1 MTFLPFRRLPIAL
14 RLLVLAL
21 VALGM
26 AAQLVLSALGDM
38 HQAAHDIAAQEQ
50 PAHDHFARDTH
61 EADAAHDLG
70 TPPLLHELLH
80 LAHCCGHPVALSW
93 PGSMLPTGVAPHG
106 QPAAHAA
113 ASRREWR
120 RIAPFRPPI
129 TA

>member
-1 MTFLPFRRLPIAL
+1 MTVRHFRRLPTVL
-14 RLLVLAL
+14 HLLVLAF

-26 AAQLVLSALGDM
+26 AAQPVLSALGDM
-38 HQAAHDIAAQEQ
+38 HQAAHDVAVQDQ
-50 PAHDHFARDTH
+50 PAHDHFDSDSH

-80 LAHCCGHPVALSW
+80 LAHCCGHPVAHA
-93 PGSMLPTGVAPHG
+93 LPTGLLPPGVAPHG
-106 QPAAHAA
+106 QPATHAA
-113 ASRREWR
+113 ASRHEWR

>member
-1 MTFLPFRRLPIAL
+1 MTVRHFRRLPTAL
-14 RLLVLAL
+14 RLLVLAF

-26 AAQLVLSALGDM
+26 AAQPVLSALGDM
-38 HQAAHDIAAQEQ
+38 HQAAHDIAAQDQ

-70 TPPLLHELLH
+70 TPPVLHELLH
-80 LAHCCGHPVALSW
+80 LAHCCGHPVAVELVASV
-93 PGSMLPTGVAPHG
+93 LPDAAAPHA
-106 QPAAHAA
+106 QPASRSV
-113 ASRREWR
+113 ASRHERR